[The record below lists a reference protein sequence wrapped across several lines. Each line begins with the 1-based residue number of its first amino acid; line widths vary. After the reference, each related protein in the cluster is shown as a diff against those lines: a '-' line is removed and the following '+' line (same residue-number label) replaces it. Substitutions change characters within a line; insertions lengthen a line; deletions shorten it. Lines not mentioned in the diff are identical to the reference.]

1 MNEYTLRGFI
11 AEAVEEGQAY
21 IALLLAELQAS
32 EPLEVGSLE
41 IEVGMTNE

>member
-1 MNEYTLRGFI
+1 MNEYTLRGFVADSI
-11 AEAVEEGQAY
+11 EEGQAY
-21 IALLLAELQAS
+21 IALLLTELQAS